1 MKRED
6 ILLLIASFVIA
17 VSLWLQVQP
26 LFEPGHER
34 EFFVSLQMENKPDDL
49 FVNTPVDNV
58 TVVASGTLADLD
70 KLDTSKVIAYIE
82 LKNATVGDS
91 NVPIQI
97 RAPADSNLQFRS
109 KATSIRISSEQIIRE
124 ARKVK
129 IITSGTPEDGLI
141 LSSTIGTPDTVELF
155 GPKSNI
161 EKVKFLQVT
170 VELSR
175 LKPGQSVTAPVAI
188 LDEMGNPVSATFTNP
203 ARITVAASFTT
214 STASRSLPIIVNW
227 EGEPAPGYVI
237 DEIIVQPDH
246 IEINGQSEIVSTIS
260 TVETEKINI
269 NGIKANKVTKIKL
282 IPPPGVTLLSNTAT
296 VTIKVKRR

>member
-6 ILLLIASFVIA
+6 VLLLIASFVIA
-17 VSLWLQVQP
+17 IGLWLQVQP

-70 KLDTSKVIAYIE
+70 KLDTAKVMAYIE
-82 LKNATVGDS
+82 LKNVGVGDS

-97 RAPADSNLQFRS
+97 RAPADSNLQLRP
-109 KATSIRISSEQIIRE
+109 KASSIRVTSEEITRE
-124 ARKVK
+124 QRKVK
-129 IITSGTPEDGLI
+129 IITTGTPEDGLI
-141 LSSTIGTPDTVELF
+141 LANTIGNPDIVELF
-155 GPKSNI
+155 GPKSNMAQ
-161 EKVKFLQVT
+161 VKFLQVT

-175 LKPGQSVTAPVAI
+175 LKPGQTVTAPVAI
-188 LDEMGNPVSATFTNP
+188 LDAEGNPVPATFTNP

-227 EGEPAPGYVI
+227 EGEPATGFQI
-237 DEIIVQPDH
+237 DEIIVEPDH
-246 IEINGQSEIVSTIS
+246 VQITGKSEVVSTIS
-260 TVETEKINI
+260 TIETEKINI
-269 NGIKANKVTKIKL
+269 NGIKANKVTTIKL
-282 IPPPGVTLLSNTAT
+282 IPPPGVTLMSTTAA